1 MLGSTEA
8 QEKCLH
14 AFLSKVEIKACKV
27 ASDRRFFLSFVKAR
41 VSKFTD
47 KIFQILIFNWN
58 LNQKN

>member
-47 KIFQILIFNWN
+47 KIFQILIFN
-58 LNQKN
+58 

>member
-8 QEKCLH
+8 QKKYLH

-27 ASDRRFFLSFVKAR
+27 ASDRRFFLRFAKAR

-47 KIFQILIFNWN
+47 KISQILF
-58 LNQKN
+58 LN